1 MGIERK
7 DLRIRPTHPE
17 LQSFLDYLRVER
29 NLSPATVDTY
39 LRELESF
46 FQFLSEKG
54 VEIGAVD
61 PNLIS
66 QYLVN
71 RQEEGKITERTIC
84 RILSTLRG
92 MFRFL
97 VREGAILKNPM
108 NTLKTPKVP
117 KRIPEVFSLSQVDRI
132 LQMMD
137 AETPEGL
144 RDRSLFE
151 VIYSCGLR
159 VSEASSLTLESLFLR
174 EGVLKVTG
182 KGGKDRIVPVGG
194 EAEYWLKEYLVQ
206 GRPLL
211 LSRKGGR
218 STSRVFLNRFGRPLG
233 RKGIWKRF
241 KYYVRQAGLEG
252 KVHELR
258 HSFATHLLQGGANL
272 RAVQELLGH
281 ADITTTQIYTHVEQ
295 DLLEKAHATYH
306 PRSEG
311 GS

>member
-1 MGIERK
+1 METDRNSLQI
-7 DLRIRPTHPE
+7 
-17 LQSFLDYLRVER
+17 QSFLDYVRVEK

-39 LRELESF
+39 QRELKGF
-46 FQFLSEKG
+46 FQFLHEKG
-54 VEIGAVD
+54 VTIEAVD
-61 PNLIS
+61 PSLIS
-66 QYLVN
+66 QYLVI

-97 VREGAILKNPM
+97 VREGTISKNPM
-108 NTLKTPKVP
+108 KALKTPKVP
-117 KRIPEVFSLSQVDRI
+117 KRIPEVFSLPQVDRI
-132 LQMMD
+132 LQNMD
-137 AETPEGL
+137 TKTPEGL

-159 VSEASSLTLESLFLR
+159 VSEASNLTLESLYLR
-174 EGVLKVTG
+174 EGVVKVTG
-182 KGGKDRIVPVGG
+182 KGGKERIVPVGG
-194 EAEYWLKEYLVQ
+194 EAEYWLKVYLEQ
-206 GRPLL
+206 GRPVLL
-211 LSRKGGR
+211 NRKGGR

-241 KYYVRQAGLEG
+241 KYYVRLAGLEG

-272 RAVQELLGH
+272 RVVQELLGH
-281 ADITTTQIYTHVEQ
+281 ADISTTQIYTHVEQ
-295 DLLEKAHATYH
+295 DLLEKAHAAYH

>member
-1 MGIERK
+1 METDRGFLHI
-7 DLRIRPTHPE
+7 
-17 LQSFLDYLRVER
+17 QAFLDYLRVEK

-39 LRELESF
+39 KRELENF
-46 FQFLSEKG
+46 YQFLSEKG
-54 VEIGAVD
+54 VTVEAVD
-61 PNLIS
+61 PPLIS
-66 QYLVN
+66 QYLVK
-71 RQEEGKITERTIC
+71 RKEDARITERTTC

-92 MFRFL
+92 LFRFL
-97 VREGAILKNPM
+97 VREGSIVRNPL

-117 KRIPEVFSLSQVDRI
+117 QRIPEVFSLPQVDRI
-132 LQMMD
+132 LQCID
-137 AETPEGL
+137 PKTPEGI

-159 VSEASSLTLESLFLR
+159 VSEASNLTLESLYLR
-174 EGVLKVTG
+174 EGVVKVTG

-194 EAEYWLKEYLVQ
+194 EAEYWLKEYLSQ
-206 GRPLL
+206 GRPVL
-211 LSRKGGR
+211 LSRKGGK
-218 STSRVFLNRFGRPLG
+218 STSHVFLNRFGRPLG

-281 ADITTTQIYTHVEQ
+281 ADISTTQIYTHVEQ